1 MYHLFTCVYRLEK
14 EMGEEREK
22 EKGRVREKR
31 REVRYSGKE
40 KVTKM
45 WTKINV
51 PELWAMN
58 SAQLPSERNFL
69 LHVLHLFLPYAL
81 E

>member
-1 MYHLFTCVYRLEK
+1 M
-14 EMGEEREK
+14 
-22 EKGRVREKR
+22 REKR

-58 SAQLPSERNFL
+58 SAQLPSERDVL
-69 LHVLHLFLPYAL
+69 LQVLHPFLPSAL